1 MNKHVVLNMI
11 LGKPA
16 ELFSEN
22 FRKKYDFRQNPF
34 GKWLNEE
41 ELISVIKDVDA
52 VVAASEPYTA
62 RVFDAAPKLK
72 IIARFGVGYDNVNI
86 PEATRHG
93 VFVTILPGV
102 NAETVAEHTMA
113 LIYAVARGIVDCV
126 KSTRPETWTSVQKKY
141 YSTHTPFE
149 LYGKTLGIIGLG
161 AIGTRVAKLC
171 SGLDMKILA
180 FDPYTK
186 PEKAKEVNAELV
198 SLERLLREAD
208 IVTIHCPLTQETRHL
223 IGEKELKIMKKNAIL
238 INAARGPIVDEKA
251 LYKALK
257 EGWILAAGLDVME
270 KEPPELDNP
279 FFTLENVIITPHVG
293 GASLENFMRCDAIIE
308 EQIEQALRGEV
319 PKFALNPEA
328 INYIKKK

>member
-149 LYGKTLGIIGLG
+149 LHGKTLGIIGLG

-279 FFTLENVIITPHVG
+279 LFTLENVIITPHVG

>member
-279 FFTLENVIITPHVG
+279 LFTLENVIITPHVG

>member
-1 MNKHVVLNMI
+1 MI

-22 FRKKYDFRQNPF
+22 FRRKYDFRQNPF

-41 ELISVIKDVDA
+41 ELVSVIKDVDA
-52 VVAASEPYTA
+52 VIAASEPYTA
-62 RVFDAAPKLK
+62 RVFNAASKLK

-86 PEATRHG
+86 QEATKHG

-102 NAETVAEHTMA
+102 NAETVAEHTVA

-126 KSTRPETWTSVQKKY
+126 KSTKPETWSLVQKKY

-161 AIGTRVAKLC
+161 AIGTKVAKLC

-186 PEKAKEVNAELV
+186 PEKAKEVNAELT
-198 SLERLLREAD
+198 SLERLLKEAD
-208 IVTIHCPLTQETRHL
+208 VVTIHCPLTPETRHL
-223 IGEKELKIMKKNAIL
+223 IGEKELSMMKRNAVL

-270 KEPPELDNP
+270 KEPPEPDNP
-279 FFTLENVIITPHVG
+279 LFTLENVIITPHVG

-308 EQIEQALRGEV
+308 EQIEQTLRGEV

-328 INYIKKK
+328 INYVKR

>member
-1 MNKHVVLNMI
+1 MSRPVVLNMI

-34 GKWLNEE
+34 GKWLNED
-41 ELISVIKDVDA
+41 ELVSVIKDVDA

-62 RVFDAAPKLK
+62 RVFDSAPKLK
-72 IIARFGVGYDNVNI
+72 IVARFGVGYDNVNI
-86 PEATRHG
+86 PEATKHG

-113 LIYAVARGIVDCV
+113 LIYAVARGLVDCV
-126 KSTRPETWTSVQKKY
+126 KSTKPETWNYVQKKY

-149 LYGKTLGIIGLG
+149 LYGKTLGIVGLG
-161 AIGTRVAKLC
+161 AIGTKVAKLC
-171 SGLDMKILA
+171 TGLDMKILA

-198 SLERLLREAD
+198 SLERLLKEAD
-208 IVTIHCPLTQETRHL
+208 IVTIHCPLTSETRHL
-223 IGEKELKIMKKNAIL
+223 ISEKELKMMKRNAIL

-251 LYKALK
+251 LYRALK

-270 KEPPELDNP
+270 KEPPEPNNP
-279 FFTLENVIITPHVG
+279 LFTLDNVIITPHVG
-293 GASLENFMRCDAIIE
+293 GASLENFIRCDAIIE

-328 INYIKKK
+328 INYVKK

>member
-1 MNKHVVLNMI
+1 MEKPVVLNMI

-16 ELFSEN
+16 ELFSED
-22 FRKKYDFRQNPF
+22 FRKKYEFRQNPF
-34 GKWLNEE
+34 GRWLNED
-41 ELISVIKDVDA
+41 ELVSVIGDVDA
-52 VVAASEPYTA
+52 VVAASEPYTK
-62 RVFDAAPKLK
+62 RVFDVASKLK
-72 IIARFGVGYDNVNI
+72 IVARFGVGYDNVNI
-86 PEATRHG
+86 PEATKHG

-102 NAETVAEHTMA
+102 NAETVAEHTLA

-126 KSTRPETWTSVQKKY
+126 KSTRPETWTEVQKKY

-161 AIGTRVAKLC
+161 AIGTKVAKLC
-171 SGLDMKILA
+171 NGLDMKILA

-186 PEKAKEVNAELV
+186 PEKAREVNAELV
-198 SLERLLREAD
+198 PLERLLKEAD
-208 IVTIHCPLTQETRHL
+208 IVTIHCPLNPETRHL
-223 IGEKELKIMKKNAIL
+223 ISEKELKMMKKNAIL

-257 EGWILAAGLDVME
+257 EKWILAAGLDVME
-270 KEPPELDNP
+270 KEPPEPDNP
-279 FFTLENVIITPHVG
+279 LFTLDNVIITPHVG

-328 INYIKKK
+328 INYVRK